1 MAEVVNS
8 IISKLRKKHGNRF
21 KYYLTGSIARNEKN
35 FNDYDVEVFDTKN
48 KKDDWELLLK
58 AFYNKKEHDGKP
70 IDVQI
75 SQYIPK
81 VIKMNGQ
88 QIYKNRNKTVERYVY
103 STEKLKNWGVVKYKN
118 IYGNLW
124 RKKVLLVN
132 PKHREMGLDKIKRMY
147 IKI

>member
-58 AFYNKKEHDGKP
+58 AFY
-70 IDVQI
+70 
-75 SQYIPK
+75 K